1 MSSLSEIELAIRP
14 EQNTDRDYIPVDT
27 VQFTKVNA
35 VSLKSLT
42 IPGSSI
48 PTVADVLSL
57 KYREKGIARLVA
69 KTATNFTSITAGL
82 PGTDPL
88 ILPYCF
94 AITIAGLPTTDG
106 MQPFNGTFYITSAY
120 QYFPGSDYN
129 LEFSIPSIT
138 TEFFDIV
145 DQDVLDAASFTIGVA
160 DYYQVFEQ
168 KNSED
173 SILNGLC
180 HGQYVEAYLPERY
193 LTLDPDVQAVD
204 FSATNMILYSDTAH
218 LGPET
223 AAMQVVELKWDSTE
237 EKTYLLT
244 NLLDVTGQDQFN
256 LIKVGDRLRI
266 ELLVIDLGNGL
277 YQSVDIRMAVTSTV
291 DKVELTDVTGNK
303 YGKIWFDN
311 ISITDATYDY
321 DKVASGTPNEYV
333 QIADVYTSRP
343 QTLLFVDGTLT
354 TRIHDSDVTIDTNE
368 NLIIPG
374 QYYDL
379 SFVNSESFKTGST
392 QTASAIISSSGGV
405 VDVAITEKPSGGG
418 FAVDM
423 YYGDVTDMMIEAA
436 MGGRWTDKLITND
449 VVPIAASDI
458 IEMTDATVAE
468 QLRVGYPIRLSGSVQ
483 YRTVNQ
489 SKEYSNNGVFIITA
503 IKSYGPVYRFKLA
516 KSLDTP
522 LSANELFIEEPTN
535 DDYSL
540 QCSVCENGLRSN
552 AFKVEKIEYA
562 NAPFV
567 TLFSGQKIQAMNI
580 VLAEKAIITMDVTF
594 DGSGYN
600 GVGRTYPY
608 TGNVIPFMKKGARTI
623 SAASTNNFFVRNGV
637 ATVLN
642 SFTWSAKG
650 LTDVK
655 GALGTPFAR
664 TIARN
669 PLDTETK
676 YSLDFNSVALKQK
689 YLRGCLEQ
697 DLLFT
702 IGNSPECEDIQE
714 EDAYT
719 YYSARNIPANM
730 DTATKAKTGQLM
742 LDFQSGFEKIRKIGD
757 PYYGYRDVVCS
768 WSRFDKVV

>member
-1 MSSLSEIELAIRP
+1 MSSVSTIELAIRS
-14 EQNTDRDYIPVDT
+14 EQNTDRNYIPVDT

-42 IPGSSI
+42 IPGGSI
-48 PTVADVLSL
+48 PTVSDVLSL
-57 KYREKGIARLVA
+57 KYKEKGVAQLIAT
-69 KTATNFTSITAGL
+69 TATNFTSITAGL

-94 AITIAGLPTTDG
+94 AVTITGLPINDG

-120 QYFPGSDYN
+120 QLLDYT
-129 LEFSIPSIT
+129 LELSIPSIT
-138 TEFFDIV
+138 TEFFDIT
-145 DQDVLDAASFTIGVA
+145 DQDILDAATFTIGVA

-168 KNSED
+168 KNSEG
-173 SILNGLC
+173 SVLNGLC

-193 LTLDPDVQAVD
+193 LALDPDVQTIA
-204 FSATNMILYSDTAH
+204 FSGTNMILYSDTTRFGA
-218 LGPET
+218 ET
-223 AAMQVVELKWDSTE
+223 AAMQVVEMKWDSIE
-237 EKTYLLT
+237 GKPYLLT

-256 LIKVGDRLRI
+256 LIKVGDRLRVD
-266 ELLVIDLGNGL
+266 LV
-277 YQSVDIRMAVTSTV
+277 SVVPEVDIRMAVTSTV

-303 YGKIWFDN
+303 YGKIWFEN
-311 ISITDATYDY
+311 VSIPDATYDY
-321 DKVASGTPNEYV
+321 GKVASGTPNEYV
-333 QIADVYTSRP
+333 QIADLYTSRP
-343 QTLLFVDGTLT
+343 QTLLFVDGDLT
-354 TRIHDSDVTIDTNE
+354 TRIHDSDVTVDTNE
-368 NLIIPG
+368 NLIVPG

-392 QTASAIISSSGGV
+392 QTPSAIISSSGGV

-423 YYGDVTDMMIEAA
+423 YYGDITDMMLESA

-449 VVPIAASDI
+449 IVPIAASDI
-458 IEMTDATVAE
+458 IEITDALFAE
-468 QLRVGYPIRLSGSVQ
+468 QMRVGYPVRLSGSAQ

-489 SKEYSNNGVFIITA
+489 SRVYSNNGVFIITA

-522 LSANELFIEEPTN
+522 LSVNELFIEEPVN
-535 DDYSL
+535 DNYTL
-540 QCSVCENGLRSN
+540 QCSVCENGLRSQ

-562 NAPFV
+562 NAPFI

-594 DGSGYN
+594 DGSGYE
-600 GVGRTYPY
+600 GIGRSFPY
-608 TGNVIPFMKKGARTI
+608 KGNLIKFLSKNAKVI
-623 SAASTNNFFVRNGV
+623 SAASTNNIFIRNGV

-642 SFTWSAKG
+642 NFTWSAKG

-655 GALGTPFAR
+655 GALGTPFAK

-676 YSLDFNSVALKQK
+676 YSLEFDSVSLKQK

-702 IGNSPECEDIQE
+702 IGNSPECENLQE

-719 YYSARNIPANM
+719 YFSARNVPANM

>member
-1 MSSLSEIELAIRP
+1 MSSVSTIELAIRS
-14 EQNTDRDYIPVDT
+14 EQNTDRNYIPVDT

-35 VSLKSLT
+35 VSLKALT
-42 IPGSSI
+42 IPGGSI
-48 PTVADVLSL
+48 PTVSDVLSL
-57 KYREKGIARLVA
+57 KYKEKGVA
-69 KTATNFTSITAGL
+69 QLIVTTATNFTSITAGL

-94 AITIAGLPTTDG
+94 AVTITGLPINDG
-106 MQPFNGTFYITSAY
+106 MQPFNGTFFITAAY
-120 QYFPGSDYN
+120 QLLDYI
-129 LEFSIPSIT
+129 LELSIPSIT
-138 TEFFDIV
+138 TEFFDIT
-145 DQDVLDAASFTIGVA
+145 DPDVLDAATFSIGVT

-173 SILNGLC
+173 SAMNGLC

-193 LTLDPDVQAVD
+193 LTLDPDVQAVA
-204 FSATNMILYSDTAH
+204 FSGTNIILYSDTTRF
-218 LGPET
+218 GPET
-223 AAMQVVELKWDSTE
+223 TAMQVVELKWDSTE

-266 ELLVIDLGNGL
+266 ELLVVDPE
-277 YQSVDIRMAVTSTV
+277 VDIRMAVTSTIG
-291 DKVELTDVTGNK
+291 KLELTDVTGNK

-311 ISITDATYDY
+311 TSITDDTYDY
-321 DKVASGTPNEYV
+321 DKVGSGTPNEYI

-374 QYYDL
+374 RYYDL

-423 YYGDVTDMMIEAA
+423 YYGDITDMMIEAA
-436 MGGRWTDKLITND
+436 MGGKWTDRLITND

-468 QLRVGYPIRLSGSVQ
+468 QLRVGYPVRLSGSKQ
-483 YRTVNQ
+483 YRAVNQ
-489 SKEYSNNGVFIITA
+489 SKEYVNNGVFIITA

-522 LSANELFIEEPTN
+522 LSANELFIEEPVN
-535 DDYSL
+535 DNYVL

-562 NAPFV
+562 NAPFI

-580 VLAEKAIITMDVTF
+580 VLGEKAIITMDVTF
-594 DGSGYN
+594 DGSGYE

-608 TGNVIPFMKKGARTI
+608 KGNLVKFLGKGVKII

-655 GALGTPFAR
+655 GALGTPFAK

-676 YSLDFNSVALKQK
+676 YSLEFDSVSLKQK

-702 IGNSPECEDIQE
+702 IGNSPECENLQE

-719 YYSARNIPANM
+719 YFSARNVPANM

-757 PYYGYRDVVCS
+757 SYYGYRDVVCS